1 MFNSLRPHELQH
13 ARLSCPSLSPWV
25 CSVSCPLSQWCHP
38 TISPTVVPFSSC
50 FQSVPASGSFPVS
63 RLFASGGHSIEA
75 SASASA
81 LLIQGWFPLGLTG
94 FISLLSKG
102 LSRVFCSTTL
112 RKHQFFGTQPAFFMV
127 QLSHPYMITE
137 KTIALTIWTFV
148 SKVMSLLFNTL
159 SRFVIAFLPRSKCLL
174 ILWLQSPS
182 AVILEAKKMKSDTVS
197 TFCPSVCHPLNKL
210 FIQL

>member
-1 MFNSLRPHELQH
+1 MFDSLRPHELQH
-13 ARLSCPSLSPWV
+13 TRLSCPSLSPWV

-38 TISPTVVPFSSC
+38 TISPTVVPFFSC
-50 FQSVPASGSFPVS
+50 FQSVPASGFFPVN

-112 RKHQFFGTQPAFFMV
+112 QKHQFFGTQPS
-127 QLSHPYMITE
+127 LCSNSHLYMITQ

-148 SKVMSLLFNTL
+148 SKMMSLLFNTL
-159 SRFVIAFLPRSKCLL
+159 SRFVIAFLPRSKSLL

-182 AVILEAKKMKSDTVS
+182 AVTLEPKKMKSDTVS